1 MSNYEKQIAEIKK
14 LLKGTIAQFQTA
26 CEHIARTAEEEKS
39 KSKSVLDLE
48 TDLELN
54 KHLID
59 QYLRVGTGRSK
70 TEIAFYRC
78 PGHTGLERCSRALQE
93 ELYGKEV
100 EVAVRESHGWRR
112 SLIKVSA
119 LSGAQARLVFTK
131 GRVRTY
137 EEQIEHAN
145 KLSADRVRVTLD
157 KAYTVVSNGII
168 LHHTTSQLYTE
179 SDLKQLLLLLK
190 AAGKKCK

>member
-1 MSNYEKQIAEIKK
+1 
-14 LLKGTIAQFQTA
+14 
-26 CEHIARTAEEEKS
+26 
-39 KSKSVLDLE
+39 
-48 TDLELN
+48 
-54 KHLID
+54 
-59 QYLRVGTGRSK
+59 
-70 TEIAFYRC
+70 
-78 PGHTGLERCSRALQE
+78 
-93 ELYGKEV
+93 V

-119 LSGAQARLVFTK
+119 LSGSQANLVFTK

-145 KLSADRVRVTLD
+145 KLSTDRVRATLD

>member
-1 MSNYEKQIAEIKK
+1 
-14 LLKGTIAQFQTA
+14 
-26 CEHIARTAEEEKS
+26 
-39 KSKSVLDLE
+39 
-48 TDLELN
+48 
-54 KHLID
+54 
-59 QYLRVGTGRSK
+59 
-70 TEIAFYRC
+70 
-78 PGHTGLERCSRALQE
+78 
-93 ELYGKEV
+93 V

-119 LSGAQARLVFTK
+119 LSGAQANLVFTK

-190 AAGKKCK
+190 AAGKKSK